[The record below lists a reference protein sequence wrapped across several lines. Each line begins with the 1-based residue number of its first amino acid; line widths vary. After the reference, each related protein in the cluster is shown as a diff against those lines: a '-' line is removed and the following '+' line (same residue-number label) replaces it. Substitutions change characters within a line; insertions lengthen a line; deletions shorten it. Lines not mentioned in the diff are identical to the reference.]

1 MGVGVRK
8 RPKSVTYYLNGPSSY
23 QNNSESEQKYVSTI
37 VFSWRSKTDTLRRHA
52 RSTNWSRCGENDRR
66 FVRQKNSSK
75 TGKFKLQKIRGRMGR
90 NCGIQV
96 RAILFDKICVDKKP
110 HLCLY
115 SKLRSLKYPIEI
127 NKNVMLFFSPTILE
141 LCFQIDFLLQEG
153 DIHRHYCW
161 SIKHFFNGPKLQ
173 PQYAN
178 YSNRLKQPQWS
189 FLFLQCLI

>member
-127 NKNVMLFFSPTILE
+127 NNNVMLFFSPTPWAV
-141 LCFQIDFLLQEG
+141 F
-153 DIHRHYCW
+153 
-161 SIKHFFNGPKLQ
+161 
-173 PQYAN
+173 
-178 YSNRLKQPQWS
+178 SNRLSSPRRRYS
-189 FLFLQCLI
+189 